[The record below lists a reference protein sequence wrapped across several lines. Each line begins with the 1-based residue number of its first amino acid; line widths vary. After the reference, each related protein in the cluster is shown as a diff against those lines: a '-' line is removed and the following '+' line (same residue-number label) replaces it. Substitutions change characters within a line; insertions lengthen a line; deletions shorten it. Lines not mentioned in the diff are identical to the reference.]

1 MTQGSRLA
9 RLYPAHHERLRRLT
23 DALIESSSFDGIVI
37 YAGEPHYAF
46 QDDSTYPFKANPS
59 YLQWVPE
66 TDHAHSLLVLRAGQ
80 TPQLICHQPRDY
92 WHVVPSEPSG
102 FWVEHF
108 DIVAAGSPD
117 DVLDALPGE
126 AGSYAIIGEISDAI
140 GALGFAA
147 VNPGELVK
155 PLHFSRLKKTA
166 YEIECMRR
174 ANIDAVAGH
183 IAAREAFHAGES
195 EFGIHL
201 AYMRASRHSESQ
213 LPYSNIV
220 ALNEHGATLH
230 YDVFDK
236 TAPSAR
242 RSFLIDAGASCNGY
256 AADITRTWAAS
267 EGPFADLIGLLDEAQ
282 QDLLSGIRPGRPYI
296 ELHQEMHES
305 IARILVETKLVEM
318 DPVAMVETG
327 VTFAFFPHGLGHHL
341 GLQVH
346 DVAGKQASSEGGE
359 IAQPDGHPFLRNLR
373 PVEEGNVLTIEPGIY
388 FIGQLLDD
396 LRHRPEGANVNWSA
410 VESLMP
416 FGGIRIEDDVVVT
429 ADGIDNLTRVAFAS
443 LDTT

>member
-1 MTQGSRLA
+1 MTQADRFAKS
-9 RLYPAHHERLRRLT
+9 YPAHHAHLRLLT
-23 DALIESSSFDGIVI
+23 DALIESSSFEGIVV
-37 YAGEPHYAF
+37 YAGAPHYAF
-46 QDDSTYPFKANPS
+46 QDDSTYPFRANPS
-59 YLQWVPE
+59 YLQWIPE
-66 TDHAHSLLVLRAGQ
+66 TDHAYSLLLLRAGR
-80 TPQLICHQPRDY
+80 TPLLICHQPKDY
-92 WHVVPSEPSG
+92 WHVVPSEPAG
-102 FWVEHF
+102 FWAEQF
-108 DIVAAGSPD
+108 EIVTAGSPD
-117 DVLDALPGE
+117 DVLDALPG
-126 AGSYAIIGEISDAI
+126 AAADYAVVGEISDAI
-140 GALGFAA
+140 GALGFGAL
-147 VNPGELVK
+147 NPDEIIW

-166 YEIECMRR
+166 YEIECIRC
-174 ANIDAVAGH
+174 ANMDAVAGH
-183 IAAREAFHAGES
+183 IAAREAFREGAS
-195 EFGIHL
+195 EFAIHL
-201 AYMRASRHSESQ
+201 AYLRASQHTEAQ

-230 YDVFDK
+230 YDACEK
-236 TAPSAR
+236 TAPSMS

-256 AADITRTWAAS
+256 AADITRTWSAID
-267 EGPFADLIGLLDEAQ
+267 GPFADLIGMLDEAQ
-282 QDLLSGIRPGRPYI
+282 LGLLTGIRPGRPYI
-296 ELHQEMHES
+296 ELHQEMHEA
-305 IARILVETKLVEM
+305 IARILVDTKLVDM
-318 DPVAMVETG
+318 APAAMIETG

-396 LRHRPEGANVNWSA
+396 LRNRREGANVNWPA

-443 LDTT
+443 LEMT